1 MARRKVADRQE
12 RTNGETVGGRPENE
26 RKGERQL
33 LSGGFRRA
41 YGSSRERERERERG
55 GRGREE

>member
-1 MARRKVADRQE
+1 MAQRKVADRQE

-33 LSGGFRRA
+33 LSGGFRRE
-41 YGSSRERERERERG
+41 YGCSRERERERER
-55 GRGREE
+55 R